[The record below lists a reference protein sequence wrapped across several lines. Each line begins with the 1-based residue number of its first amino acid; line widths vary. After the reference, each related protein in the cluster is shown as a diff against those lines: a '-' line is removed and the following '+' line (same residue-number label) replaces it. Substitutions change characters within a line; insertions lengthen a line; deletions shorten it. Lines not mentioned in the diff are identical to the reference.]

1 LLEKYLHP
9 ISFFGGFLFYPLQ
22 HLFRLITSTEY
33 RQLIRYSLFLAHKK
47 RYTDVSVKL
56 NGQKVLVPDSPSFIS
71 MFDEIYYK
79 KIYEIP
85 HSEPRILDLGA
96 NIGISLIWFKEKYPQ
111 SSILAFEADPFI
123 FSYLKL
129 NTSNLSNVTIKNE
142 AVWSED
148 TTLSFASDG
157 GDAGRVS
164 DDGDVQEKTV
174 SVEAKDIKLI
184 LKEHGPFDFIK
195 MDIEGAE
202 STVVPECK
210 GLLGEVKFF
219 FCEYHSTK
227 SDDQYLDVLISFF
240 KEEGFRVHMQP
251 ITFGEQP
258 FMATPNKLGYDMQ
271 SNIFAFRE

>member
-1 LLEKYLHP
+1 M
-9 ISFFGGFLFYPLQ
+9 
-22 HLFRLITSTEY
+22 
-33 RQLIRYSLFLAHKK
+33 
-47 RYTDVSVKL
+47 KL
-56 NGQKVLVPDSPSFIS
+56 NGQKVLVPDAPSFIS

-96 NIGISLIWFKEKYPQ
+96 NIGISLIWFKAKYPQ

-129 NTSNLSNVTIKNE
+129 NTSSLSNVTIKNE

-164 DDGDVQEKTV
+164 DDGDAQEKTV

-184 LKEHGPFDFIK
+184 LKEHGPFDFIT
-195 MDIEGAE
+195 MDIAGAE